1 MIMGRCL
8 CLQEVITS
16 NNSLINGPNLL
27 NAGRKSNNLCVE
39 EVGQKKIK
47 TQDTTRYLF
56 LDHSRIGAKKHRL
69 SRPSTMSHQVHELNL
84 SSSLCVSS
92 SVWGCTSSGEQL
104 QNINNKCPSYP
115 CFSTKNG
122 EKVKRRK
129 RFLFLGG
136 KMGREAG
143 QALVVEKKNVFIYS
157 TCIEGWS
164 WPQ

>member
-1 MIMGRCL
+1 
-8 CLQEVITS
+8 
-16 NNSLINGPNLL
+16 
-27 NAGRKSNNLCVE
+27 VE

-143 QALVVEKKNVFIYS
+143 QALVVEKKMCSYIVLVLKDGLGHNDLCAFDIRFS
-157 TCIEGWS
+157 CRREIL
-164 WPQ
+164 Q